1 LGRQRHWEIRLL
13 ERTRFSE
20 AVARLVERIAAE
32 RPLVILIDDLHW
44 ADNTSLDLLHYVAR
58 GLGG

>member
-1 LGRQRHWEIRLL
+1 M